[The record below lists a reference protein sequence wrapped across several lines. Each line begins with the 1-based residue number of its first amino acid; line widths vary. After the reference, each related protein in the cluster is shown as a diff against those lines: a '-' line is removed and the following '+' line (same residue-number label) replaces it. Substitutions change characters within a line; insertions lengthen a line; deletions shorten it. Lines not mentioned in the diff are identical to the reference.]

1 MSIYRV
7 TRDSM
12 SGVVNIREDSGSED
26 IIAVSAED
34 VLLFEKRIKK
44 MVAELVKQ
52 GHKVNVVID
61 GNAAYKP
68 INGMERIEYTFK
80 PLELSKLIDLNYD
93 LFKCGMSELIKLN
106 EFYLTEEYA
115 DLETSWDLD
124 YVVKANAEIDRV
136 VDTIKELKL
145 SPYETMVYIHKY
157 LTQNYDYGLNYPDYR
172 FEGDLENNRSSIVA
186 AIKNKKTVCVGFASM
201 TKAIIDRLNLSQ
213 LKCKYQTV
221 AGWNYRFV
229 SIWDAIEHGLPIR
242 QRWQP
247 SDLRFSHALSLITIQ
262 DPKYNIDGMY
272 LDDATYD
279 CRTRE
284 FPYGRGYTFFM
295 YPVEDMF
302 NLTGDKFCA
311 AEGTRVQL
319 IRYKIHDLPPEYK
332 ECEPIPY
339 EAFEKAV
346 KTVYSL
352 EKRFLN
358 NNDVEQAVE
367 QDIDISLRQA
377 LRAYKGDAI
386 NSLIKNGDRFNL
398 ANKDLSGTY
407 CNPAQKQSNEKTNE
421 METV

>member
-61 GNAAYKP
+61 GNATKKP
-68 INGMERIEYTFK
+68 LNGMERIEYTFE
-80 PLELSKLIDLNYD
+80 PLELSKLIDLNDD
-93 LFKCGMSELIKLN
+93 LLKCGMSGQIKFN

-115 DLETSWDLD
+115 DLVTSWDLD
-124 YVVKANAEIDRV
+124 DVVKANAEIDRV

-157 LTQNYDYGLNYPDYR
+157 LTQNYEFGHCGPDN
-172 FEGDLENNRSSIVA
+172 LEDRISECNRSIVA
-186 AIKNKKTVCVGFASM
+186 AIYNKQTVCVGFASM

-213 LKCKYQTV
+213 LKCKFQSVRGWDYNA
-221 AGWNYRFV
+221 AGEPEAKWAHV
-229 SIWDAIEHGLPIR
+229 
-242 QRWQP
+242 
-247 SDLRFSHALSLITIQ
+247 LSLITIQ

-272 LDDATYD
+272 FDDATYD
-279 CRTRE
+279 CRTRKS
-284 FPYGRGYTFFM
+284 PYGRGYTFFM

-302 NLTGDKFCA
+302 NLTGDHVTA
-311 AEGTRVQL
+311 AKGSRAKSLEWS
-319 IRYKIHDLPPEYK
+319 IYDLPPEYK
-332 ECEPIPY
+332 KCEPIPY

-346 KTVYSL
+346 KEVYSL
-352 EKRFLN
+352 EKDFLN
-358 NNDVEQAVE
+358 NIDVEQAAK
-367 QDIDISLRQA
+367 QDINISLLKA
-377 LRAYKGDAI
+377 PLEFNGDAI
-386 NSLIKNGDRFNL
+386 NSLLKRCKLIYRAIGLF
-398 ANKDLSGTY
+398 GTY
-407 CNPAQKQSNEKTNE
+407 CNPAQKQSNEKPNE

>member
-213 LKCKYQTV
+213 LKCKFQSVRGWDYNA
-221 AGWNYRFV
+221 AGEPEAKWAHV
-229 SIWDAIEHGLPIR
+229 
-242 QRWQP
+242 
-247 SDLRFSHALSLITIQ
+247 LSLITIQ

-272 LDDATYD
+272 FDDATYD
-279 CRTRE
+279 CRTRKS
-284 FPYGRGYTFFM
+284 PYGRGYTFFM

-302 NLTGDKFCA
+302 NLTGDHVTA
-311 AEGTRVQL
+311 AKGSRAKSLEWS
-319 IRYKIHDLPPEYK
+319 IYDLPPEYK
-332 ECEPIPY
+332 KCEPIPY

-352 EKRFLN
+352 EKDFLN

-367 QDIDISLRQA
+367 RDIDMSLRQA

-386 NSLIKNGDRFNL
+386 NSLIKNGDWLNP

-407 CNPAQKQSNEKTNE
+407 CNPAQKQSNEKPNE